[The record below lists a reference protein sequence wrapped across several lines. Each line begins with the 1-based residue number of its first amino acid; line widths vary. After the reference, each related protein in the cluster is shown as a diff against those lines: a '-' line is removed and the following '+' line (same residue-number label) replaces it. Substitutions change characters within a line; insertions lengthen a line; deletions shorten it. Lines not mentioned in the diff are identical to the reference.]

1 MVINDGIMINGIVW
15 YAVVSCFFIIII
27 NHPPEG
33 RNVDE
38 TSLLQV
44 AAGHEKDRVLEH
56 AGNYATGHGTPCG
69 SQSDPRLMILSHS
82 LYFIP

>member
-56 AGNYATGHGTPCG
+56 AGKLCHGAWDSMRVPIG
-69 SQSDPRLMILSHS
+69 SAADDPKS
-82 LYFIP
+82 

>member
-15 YAVVSCFFIIII
+15 YAVVSCFFIIIIII

-56 AGNYATGHGTPCG
+56 AGKLCHGAWDSMRVPIG
-69 SQSDPRLMILSHS
+69 SAADDPKS
-82 LYFIP
+82 